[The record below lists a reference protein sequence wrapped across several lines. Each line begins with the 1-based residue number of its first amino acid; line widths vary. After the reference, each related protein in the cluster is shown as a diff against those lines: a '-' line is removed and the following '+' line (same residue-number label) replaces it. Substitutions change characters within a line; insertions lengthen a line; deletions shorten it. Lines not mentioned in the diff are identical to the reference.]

1 MNNGTLQ
8 QTVGPVAPLK
18 MFQPFNIIVLL
29 VMYSTLIVSMGV
41 LSMSFIF
48 QNFKGFICL
57 AFIIASVLLREFIIM
72 ISGHQPLKTGIAVC
86 DSVEFSKYGNAGI
99 SIFVLSFV
107 LAYISLPMFLN
118 GDVNYWIF
126 GGLLVYL
133 FVDIL
138 VRSIKGCLTTA
149 NAIQVVMINLL
160 SGLGLGIIIPSLL
173 YAGGSSK
180 YLFFNE
186 VSSSKEVCSMPK
198 KQQFKCAVY
207 KNGELIGST

>member
-1 MNNGTLQ
+1 
-8 QTVGPVAPLK
+8 
-18 MFQPFNIIVLL
+18 
-29 VMYSTLIVSMGV
+29 
-41 LSMSFIF
+41 
-48 QNFKGFICL
+48 
-57 AFIIASVLLREFIIM
+57 M
-72 ISGHQPLKTGIAVC
+72 ISGAQPLKTGIAIC
-86 DSVEFSKYGNAGI
+86 DSVEFSKYGNTGI

-107 LAYISLPMFLN
+107 LAYISMPMFLN

-133 FVDIL
+133 SVDIL
-138 VRSIKGCLTTA
+138 VRTIKGCLTTS
-149 NAIQVVMINLL
+149 NAIQVVMINML

-186 VSSSKEVCSMPK
+186 VSSSKEVWSMPK

-207 KNGELIGST
+207 KNGEIIAST